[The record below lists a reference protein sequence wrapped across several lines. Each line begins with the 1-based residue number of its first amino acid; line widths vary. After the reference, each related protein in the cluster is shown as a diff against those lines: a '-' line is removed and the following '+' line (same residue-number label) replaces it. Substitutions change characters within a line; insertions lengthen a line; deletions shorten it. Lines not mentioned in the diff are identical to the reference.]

1 MIGTEYSALTVNVL
15 KEKGHFFKDSVRTFQ
30 WVEISGFPLG
40 VEFSP
45 RLDEQRQK
53 AGKFRFDR
61 GNDFNPA
68 AFNFRPASIISAWV
82 AFFLTAF
89 KTLSEP
95 DSAPM

>member
-61 GNDFNPA
+61 GNDFGRFYGVFFQI
-68 AFNFRPASIISAWV
+68 FN
-82 AFFLTAF
+82 TAEAGNQGDGRF
-89 KTLSEP
+89 
-95 DSAPM
+95 